1 MIKRIKS
8 LLPAVLLAGLFSAC
22 QSSGG
27 STQAPETTAE
37 TVAAPTSPAT
47 PPATLTTESFGKYLR
62 EVSADE
68 LEGRKPFT
76 SGEKKTLAYLEREFK
91 ALGLEPGNGNS
102 FLQEVPMVDVK
113 TTASP
118 TMTIKGKQTFKLE
131 GRKDYVIWT
140 RRTDPTVKLEP
151 SELVFAGF
159 GIVAPE
165 YNWNDYAGL
174 NVKDKV
180 VVVLVNDPGFYA
192 PEGTGFKGK
201 TMTYY
206 GRWTYKFEEAAR
218 QGARGCL
225 IIHSTEPAGYG
236 FEVVQNNWNT
246 SKLYLD
252 SRGKETYKCAM
263 EGWLSNE
270 VGQKLL
276 AAAGKDYATLV
287 ASAAKPGSKPV
298 PLNMKVSTSMTVK
311 TKYDK
316 SHNFIAKITGFK
328 APDESIIYTAHWDHL
343 GYGKADATGDSIY
356 NGAVDDAS
364 GVAGLLEIAKAFKNQ
379 PTPPERS
386 IVFLAVTAEEQ
397 GLWGSAY
404 YAENPVF
411 PKEKTVANINMDMLN
426 SYGRTKDIVLF
437 GMGQSELEDYMAEE
451 ARKVGRYVAPEPNPE
466 AGLYYRSDH
475 FNFAKIGIPALFIG
489 PGIDDVEK
497 GKEYGKQQLDAF
509 YANYYHK
516 PSDEV
521 HEGYVMEGAV
531 EDLTLLF
538 QVGKRLSATG
548 AWPKWKAGSEF
559 KAVREAYLK

>member
-1 MIKRIKS
+1 MIKQ
-8 LLPAVLLAGLFSAC
+8 LLLLCLPAAVCFLPAC
-22 QSSGG
+22 QSAN
-27 STQAPETTAE
+27 TNKAAMAQQTPQA
-37 TVAAPTSPAT
+37 AAPV
-47 PPATLTTESFGKYLR
+47 TLRTDSFGRYLR
-62 EVSADE
+62 EISADE

-76 SGEKKTLAYLEREFK
+76 NGEKKTLAYLEREFK
-91 ALGLEPGNGNS
+91 ALGLEPGNGDS
-102 FLQEVPMVDVK
+102 YLQEVPMVDVH

-118 TMTIKGKQTFKLE
+118 TMTIKGKQELKLE

-140 RRTDPTVKLEP
+140 RRTDPAVTVDA

-174 NVKDKV
+174 DVKDKV

-192 PEGTGFKGK
+192 QDPAVFKGR

-218 QGARGCL
+218 QGAKGCL

-263 EGWLSNE
+263 EGWVSNE
-270 VGQKLL
+270 VGKKLL
-276 AAAGKDYATLV
+276 AAAGMDYTSLV
-287 ASAAKPGSKPV
+287 AKASKPGSKPV
-298 PLNMKVSTSMTVK
+298 PLHLNVSTAMTVK

-316 SHNFIAKITGFK
+316 SHNFIAKLTGAK
-328 APDESIIYTAHWDHL
+328 SPDENILYSAHWDHL
-343 GYGKADATGDSIY
+343 GIGKADATGDSIY

-364 GVAGLLEIAKAFKNQ
+364 GVAGLLEIAKVFKSQ
-379 PTPPERS
+379 PGRPERS

-404 YAENPVF
+404 YAEHPVF

-437 GMGQSELEDYMAEE
+437 GMGQSELEDYIAEE
-451 ARKVGRYVAPEPNPE
+451 GKKVGRYVAPEPNPE

-489 PGIDDVEK
+489 PGIDDVER
-497 GKEYGKQQLDAF
+497 GKAYGKQQLDAF

-521 HEGYVMEGAV
+521 HAGYVADGAV
-531 EDLTLLF
+531 EDLTLLY
-538 QVGKRLSATG
+538 QVGKRLSVAG
-548 AWPKWKAGSEF
+548 VWPKWKTGSEF
-559 KAVREAYLK
+559 KAIREAYLP

>member
-1 MIKRIKS
+1 MLKRFI
-8 LLPAVLLAGLFSAC
+8 LLCLPVAVCLIPAC
-22 QSSGG
+22 QSSVV
-27 STQAPETTAE
+27 STKTADASTKAE
-37 TVAAPTSPAT
+37 EAGTAT
-47 PPATLTTESFGKYLR
+47 KAATLTTESFGKYLR

-76 SGEKKTLAYLEREFK
+76 NGEKKTLAYLEREFK

-102 FLQEVPMVDVK
+102 YVQEVPMVDVN
-113 TTASP
+113 TTASS
-118 TMTIKGKQTFKLE
+118 TMTIKGKQEFKLE

-140 RRTDPTVKLEP
+140 KRTDPSVKIEQ

-174 NVKDKV
+174 DVKDKV

-192 PEGTGFKGK
+192 QTPNAFKGNA
-201 TMTYY
+201 MTYY

-218 QGARGCL
+218 QGAKGCL
-225 IIHSTEPAGYG
+225 IIHDTKPAGYG
-236 FEVVQNNWNT
+236 FEIVQNNWNT

-263 EGWLSNE
+263 EGWVSNE
-270 VGQKLL
+270 VGKKLL
-276 AAAGKDYATLV
+276 AAAGMDYATLV
-287 ASAAKPGSKPV
+287 NSAAKPGAKPV
-298 PLNMKVSTSMTVK
+298 PLKMKVSTSMMVK

-316 SHNFIAKITGFK
+316 SHNFIAKITGTK
-328 APDESIIYTAHWDHL
+328 NPEENIIYSAHWDHL

-364 GVAGLLEIAKAFKNQ
+364 GVAGLLEIAKAFKSL
-379 PTPPERS
+379 PVKPERS

-404 YAENPVF
+404 YAQNPVF
-411 PKEKTVANINMDMLN
+411 PKEKSVANINMDMLN

-437 GMGQSELEDYMAEE
+437 GMGQSELEDYLAEE
-451 ARKVGRYVAPEPNPE
+451 GKKVGRYVAAEPNPE

-489 PGIDDVEK
+489 PGIDVVDK

-521 HEGYVMEGAV
+521 HDGYVMDGAV

-538 QVGKRLSATG
+538 QVGKRLSVAG
-548 AWPKWKAGSEF
+548 EWPKWKTGSEF
-559 KAVREAYLK
+559 KAAREAYMK